1 MADPKDE
8 TRQQE
13 EQAHVPAP
21 EGEMELAEH
30 ETESVAGGSLS
41 FTAERV
47 AGGNLSL
54 TAERVPVS
62 RLKVSRV
69 CGMLGGP
76 GAPTPVSAEP
86 VCKCMGMAQD
96 PKTLL
101 PE

>member
-21 EGEMELAEH
+21 EGETELAEH
-30 ETESVAGGSLS
+30 ETEGVAGGSLIFS
-41 FTAERV
+41 AERLAGASLSVTAER
-47 AGGNLSL
+47 APG
-54 TAERVPVS
+54 S

-76 GAPTPVSAEP
+76 GTPVSAEP
-86 VCKCMGMAQD
+86 PCKCMGMAQD

>member
-21 EGEMELAEH
+21 EGETELAEH

-41 FTAERV
+41 VTAER
-47 AGGNLSL
+47 A
-54 TAERVPVS
+54 PVS

-76 GAPTPVSAEP
+76 GSPVSAEAP
-86 VCKCMGMAQD
+86 PCKCMGMAQD

>member
-21 EGEMELAEH
+21 EGETELTEH

-47 AGGNLSL
+47 AGGSLSV
-54 TAERVPVS
+54 TAERAPVS

-76 GAPTPVSAEP
+76 GSPVSAEAP
-86 VCKCMGMAQD
+86 PCKCMGMAQD

>member
-8 TRQQE
+8 TRQEE

-21 EGEMELAEH
+21 EGERELTEH
-30 ETESVAGGSLS
+30 ETESVAGGSLA
-41 FTAERV
+41 FR
-47 AGGNLSL
+47 
-54 TAERVPVS
+54 AERVPVS
-62 RLKVSRV
+62 RLKVSRD
-69 CGMLGGP
+69 CGTLGGP
-76 GAPTPVSAEP
+76 GTPTPVSAEP